1 MTFSQIDRVPAFKE
15 DIESQASLVFKSAFG
30 GEDKFNMF
38 CVADT
43 GEVRRNGNIGIV
55 TSYDHSTS
63 DSIPRHVQQT
73 SGIAMKQFSH
83 HTPLNIWSL
92 YIDVNP
98 LVSPMIIWVLL
109 YLT

>member
-1 MTFSQIDRVPAFKE
+1 MKFSQIDRVPTLKE

-43 GEVRRNGNIGIV
+43 CEVRRNGNMGIV

-63 DSIPRHVQQT
+63 RFNTKTCPSNVWNSNEADFT
-73 SGIAMKQFSH
+73 SHAIEHME
-83 HTPLNIWSL
+83 PLH
-92 YIDVNP
+92 
-98 LVSPMIIWVLL
+98 
-109 YLT
+109 